1 MWDVATNEK
10 QKKTHPE
17 RSRAAKINHKLD
29 NRKFNTHPQT
39 CWHTHIHKEHKQ
51 KLKSK
56 KSVSLPQ
63 SCTVYWVCD
72 RIWNKINKV
81 KTFTVILAQT
91 KQPEVTLAICETY
104 PFPHKSACCQSFI
117 PARQVC
123 SSDFFRLKMEAE
135 TLQTPFLCSEFL
147 LLAGPV
153 LLLSYWLLHE
163 LLTWQHW

>member
-1 MWDVATNEK
+1 MLAHTDTQRAQTEAQVKEKCITATILYSLLRFVTEFGTKLN
-10 QKKTHPE
+10 KK
-17 RSRAAKINHKLD
+17 
-29 NRKFNTHPQT
+29 
-39 CWHTHIHKEHKQ
+39 
-51 KLKSK
+51 
-56 KSVSLPQ
+56 
-63 SCTVYWVCD
+63 
-72 RIWNKINKV
+72 NKV

-91 KQPEVTLAICETY
+91 KQPEVTLAVCETY

-153 LLLSYWLLHE
+153 LLLSY
-163 LLTWQHW
+163 